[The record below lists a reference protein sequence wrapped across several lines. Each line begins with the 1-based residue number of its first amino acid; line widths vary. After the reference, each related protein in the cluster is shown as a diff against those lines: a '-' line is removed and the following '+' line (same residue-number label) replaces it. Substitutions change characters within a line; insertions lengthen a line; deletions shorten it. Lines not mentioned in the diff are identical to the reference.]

1 MVDLLDPIPSAVNP
15 NIPSCGVPAGDSVFL
30 VDGAPV
36 PVTVAPDATSDPTS
50 LTVARPGFNV
60 KLAGCGDVNDPLGL
74 NDNNALTLQ
83 SDQTDRSAARSA
95 LRSVASKGKAVEPV
109 AVSAGDGFKAA
120 STVRSFLLLAT
131 YMGEP
136 PSSPW

>member
-1 MVDLLDPIPSAVNP
+1 M
-15 NIPSCGVPAGDSVFL
+15 
-30 VDGAPV
+30 DGAPV

-120 STVRSFLLLAT
+120 STVRSFLLLTT
-131 YMGEP
+131 YMGDP